1 MPGIYSLKGTVKHY
15 DWGGVSFIPSLL
27 KLITEKRNL
36 LLNTGWVHILLE
48 IHWLI
53 QVVMN

>member
-27 KLITEKRNL
+27 KIDNREKKPFAEYWMGTHPFGDSL
-36 LLNTGWVHILLE
+36 VNT
-48 IHWLI
+48 
-53 QVVMN
+53 